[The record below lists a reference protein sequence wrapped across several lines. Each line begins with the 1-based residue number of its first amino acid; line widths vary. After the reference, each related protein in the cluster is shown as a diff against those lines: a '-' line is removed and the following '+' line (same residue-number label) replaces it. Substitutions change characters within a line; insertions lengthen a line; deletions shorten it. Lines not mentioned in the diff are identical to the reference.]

1 MTTNMTTRKNEASAL
16 WGDTWNRDHTREKE
30 RRATSTE
37 MLGEAL
43 LGVQD
48 KEDEI
53 WEEAPEFIGD
63 CEDENALVFTHA
75 LKYNSQTE
83 GPWEAELEEKEL
95 IDSQCW
101 HPDQELKKS
110 GVTIVE
116 QCDGD
121 GNIIGLNW
129 VEKLVSVRAGSRM
142 DDLARYLFPHLDPD
156 LAQRR
161 CNLYR
166 PLYYK
171 AKDVRWCEGTIHK
184 TYRNCLSKPDFD
196 WQPEDEAGAETLAG
210 MTPEE
215 RAAALSAMSTTGR
228 AAVLAAMSYRDEA
241 AALAA
246 MSDEERAAAEALK
259 NVAWASEKTGNEKT
273 GKSGTT
279 YQRALEC
286 YMPEFF
292 AMEQLYSVAMWFSA
306 VLLVLMLPL
315 VFDGIGND
323 NAAEYFHDQHVEMST
338 HSHWLWRTSWINADG
353 RYGYAEWRDGY
364 AMFVLTCRMLMMGLV
379 LAWACFRHSQYDV
392 MIDHPIGLQDFT
404 VEVSV
409 CSSSHVVLRLAG
421 YATVSNKKHQSVA
434 ARKQRSC
441 LQ

>member
-1 MTTNMTTRKNEASAL
+1 M
-16 WGDTWNRDHTREKE
+16 
-30 RRATSTE
+30 
-37 MLGEAL
+37 
-43 LGVQD
+43 
-48 KEDEI
+48 
-53 WEEAPEFIGD
+53 
-63 CEDENALVFTHA
+63 FTHA
-75 LKYNSQTE
+75 IRPGTLDREPNSECWQPTE
-83 GPWEAELEEKEL
+83 QMLA
-95 IDSQCW
+95 D
-101 HPDQELKKS
+101 
-110 GVTIVE
+110 GVHIE
-116 QCDGD
+116 NSRD
-121 GNIIGLNW
+121 LNW
-129 VEKLVSVRAGSRM
+129 LERRLS
-142 DDLARYLFPHLDPD
+142 ARKGGDIDRIASCLLPHLDVE

-161 CNLYR
+161 SNLYR
-166 PLYYK
+166 PLYYS
-171 AKDVRWCEGTIHK
+171 AKDVRWCPETIHK
-184 TYRNCLSKPDFD
+184 THRNILSKPDFEH
-196 WQPEDEAGAETLAG
+196 QPKDEVRAAEVAG

-215 RAAALSAMSTTGR
+215 RAAALSAMSTTDR

-246 MSDEERAAAEALK
+246 MSGEERAAAEALK
-259 NVAWASEKTGNEKT
+259 NAAWASEKTGD
-273 GKSGTT
+273 SGTT

-364 AMFVLTCRMLMMGLV
+364 AMFVLTSRMLMMGGV

-409 CSSSHVVLRLAG
+409 CSPLVPL
-421 YATVSNKKHQSVA
+421 
-434 ARKQRSC
+434 
-441 LQ
+441 